1 MEEEEMRNKMII
13 VVSLVVVGVMIY
25 FMFLGLDEGFYY
37 FFWEFFVGFGMMFWF
52 IREGLKLVSDVKK
65 EFEK

>member
-1 MEEEEMRNKMII
+1 MKDKVII
-13 VVSLVVVGVMIY
+13 AMSLVASGVMTY
-25 FMFLGLDEGFYY
+25 LMFSGLDEGFYH
-37 FFWEFFVGFGMMFWF
+37 FPWEIFASFGIMSWL